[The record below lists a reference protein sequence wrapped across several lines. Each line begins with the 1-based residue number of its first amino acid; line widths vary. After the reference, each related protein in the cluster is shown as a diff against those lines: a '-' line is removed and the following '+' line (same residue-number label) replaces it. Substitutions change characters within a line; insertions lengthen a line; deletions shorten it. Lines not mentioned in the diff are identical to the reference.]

1 MFFQIREDGHLDL
14 CAETD
19 CGQINMIELT
29 PPDDFIPEEMHNWM
43 YINGE
48 FVYAPIQEPDTPH
61 QKTDAERIDELEAR
75 LNAYEAAYVEGV
87 NQA

>member
-1 MFFQIREDGHLDL
+1 MYFEFRENGTIAYCLDVK
-14 CAETD
+14 AWP
-19 CGQINMIELT
+19 ELVYLV
-29 PPDDFIPEEMHNWM
+29 PPDNFNPDDLGSWK
-43 YINGE
+43 YLDGE
-48 FVYAPIQEPDTPH
+48 FVYTPIQEPDTPH